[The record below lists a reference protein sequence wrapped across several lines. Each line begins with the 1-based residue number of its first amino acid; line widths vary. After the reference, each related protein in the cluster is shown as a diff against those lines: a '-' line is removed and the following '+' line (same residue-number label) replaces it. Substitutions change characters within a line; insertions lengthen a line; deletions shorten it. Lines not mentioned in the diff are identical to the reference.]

1 MSSKDSAQPYANL
14 CILNENTSSLMAQS
28 INKFFIICSIMNAFF
43 FFKNV
48 TNVLL
53 QSSKLELLHKL
64 FFKIPWVVACCK
76 STAFIPK
83 LLFQCQLFP
92 MHFLLNVANHFHVFL
107 SFTTPYF
114 LSSTPSSSPFTTI
127 LVFVEII

>member
-1 MSSKDSAQPYANL
+1 MGLEGMGA
-14 CILNENTSSLMAQS
+14 IGHMALWTLVIWLLAMGIDNWQL
-28 INKFFIICSIMNAFF
+28 IT
-43 FFKNV
+43 V

-64 FFKIPWVVACCK
+64 FFKIPWVVVCCK

-127 LVFVEII
+127 LVFVEIIKKLLFISKLMQA